1 MGVGVKWEKRGL
13 ILGWGHSLP
22 RSRLVETSLLLFD
35 IEFYSFAF
43 CLNSYAVNSDT

>member
-1 MGVGVKWEKRGL
+1 MGEEGAYFGVGTD
-13 ILGWGHSLP
+13 SLP

-35 IEFYSFAF
+35 TEFYSFAF